1 MSQYTSASTPT
12 MDGKMPHILCTKDDI
27 GEIVL
32 LPGDP
37 GRVAMFR
44 DMLDDFKIVSQNREY
59 TVGTGFYEG
68 VKITVC
74 STGIG
79 APSTEIAVIQL
90 IALGAKALIRIG
102 GTGLMKEDVPC
113 GAMVLNTGA
122 VRMGG
127 SSCFYA
133 PAEYPAIASFEVV
146 DCLKKACEE
155 LNRSYA
161 MGICVSVGSFYHGQ
175 GRKMPFETDYDEEE
189 VLKKYRKWNVLN
201 MEMEAETIFT
211 LASLNG
217 VLAGSICSVHCNRVT
232 DQWLVDNEA
241 AQKEMC
247 ETALAASARLSREYL
262 HADGLE

>member
-1 MSQYTSASTPT
+1 MNFTSASTP
-12 MDGKMPHILCTKDDI
+12 MMNGKMPHLMCTKDDI

-37 GRVAMFR
+37 GRVAMFQEL
-44 DMLDDFKIVSQNREY
+44 MDDFKIISTNREY
-59 TVGTGFYEG
+59 TVATGSYNG
-68 VKITVC
+68 VRITVC

-79 APSTEIAVIQL
+79 APSTEIAVVQL

-102 GTGLMKEDVPC
+102 GTGVLKEEIPC

-122 VRMGG
+122 VRQGG

-133 PAEYPAIASFEVV
+133 PPEYPALASFEVL

-155 LNRSYA
+155 RNNAYA
-161 MGICVSVGSFYHGQ
+161 MGICMSVGSFYHGQ
-175 GRKMPFETDYDEEE
+175 GRSLPFESGYDEQA
-189 VLKKYRKWNVLN
+189 VLDRYRKWNILN

-211 LASLNG
+211 LASLHN
-217 VLAGSICSVHCNRVT
+217 VLAGSICAVHCNRIT
-232 DQWLVDNEA
+232 DQWLMDFEP

-247 ETALAASARLSREYL
+247 RTALTACSKLSEIYL
-262 HADGLE
+262 